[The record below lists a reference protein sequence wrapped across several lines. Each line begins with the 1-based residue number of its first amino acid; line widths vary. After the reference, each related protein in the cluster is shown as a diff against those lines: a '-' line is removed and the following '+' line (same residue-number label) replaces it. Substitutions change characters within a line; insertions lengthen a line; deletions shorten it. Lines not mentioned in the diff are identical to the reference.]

1 MIIGASSSSGF
12 FLIII
17 VGFAVLYLLV
27 VRPQKRRQVQ
37 QRQMLN
43 ELQVGDEVLTAGG
56 VYGKITRLEEDAVL
70 VEIAP
75 QMEVRVARR
84 AIAGVTRDEPD
95 EPEVAAEPEPE
106 EPAEEPASG
115 EAAEQP
121 EGVISTEENRG

>member
-56 VYGKITRLEEDAVL
+56 IYGKITRLEEDAVL

-75 QMEVRVARR
+75 RMEVRVARR

-95 EPEVAAEPEPE
+95 EPEVAEEPEPE
-106 EPAEEPASG
+106 EPEEPASV

>member
-56 VYGKITRLEEDAVL
+56 IYGKITRLEEDAVL

-75 QMEVRVARR
+75 RMEVRVARR

-95 EPEVAAEPEPE
+95 EPEEPEEPE
-106 EPAEEPASG
+106 EPAQEPASVD
-115 EAAEQP
+115 AAEQP

>member
-1 MIIGASSSSGF
+1 MIIGATSGGAGF

-17 VGFAVLYLLV
+17 IGFAVLWLLV

-56 VYGKITRLEEDAVL
+56 IYGKITRLEEDAVL

-75 QMEVRVARR
+75 RMEVRVARR

-95 EPEVAAEPEPE
+95 EPEVAEEPEPE
-106 EPAEEPASG
+106 EPEEPASVD
-115 EAAEQP
+115 AAEQP